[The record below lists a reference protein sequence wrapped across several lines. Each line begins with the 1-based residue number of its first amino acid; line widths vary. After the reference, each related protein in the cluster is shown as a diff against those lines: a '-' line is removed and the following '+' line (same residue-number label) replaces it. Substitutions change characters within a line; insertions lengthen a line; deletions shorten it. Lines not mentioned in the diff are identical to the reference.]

1 MADLT
6 ILHEIL
12 KNPDIK
18 NELGLIKVSVYLHS
32 LSNFDT
38 WILILD
44 INFLQ
49 ISYLLFKQPLL
60 IKV

>member
-6 ILHEIL
+6 ILHEML

-18 NELGLIKVSVYLHS
+18 NELRIMKVGVYLHS

-49 ISYLLFKQPLL
+49 ISCLIFK
-60 IKV
+60 

>member
-12 KNPDIK
+12 KNPGIK

>member
-49 ISYLLFKQPLL
+49 ISYLLF
-60 IKV
+60 

>member
-6 ILHEIL
+6 ILHEML

-18 NELGLIKVSVYLHS
+18 NELKLLKVSVYLHS
-32 LSNFDT
+32 SSDFDT

-44 INFLQ
+44 ITFL
-49 ISYLLFKQPLL
+49 
-60 IKV
+60 

>member
-6 ILHEIL
+6 ILHEML

-18 NELGLIKVSVYLHS
+18 NELRIMKVGVYLHS